1 MEREELK
8 RLAIEAIEASKD
20 ELIGIGRH
28 IMANPETGF
37 REVKT
42 SVYLKSILEG
52 CGLDVRDKI
61 ALTGVKA
68 KAAGRKHEVNVAVM
82 GEMDALLMPT
92 HAGCDPVTGAFHG
105 CGHHAQLT
113 TIIGVCFGLVR
124 SGLMKELDGDLTFI
138 GIPAEEVIESAYRR
152 SLIDQGRLHFVSG
165 KQEFIYLGE
174 FDDVDM
180 VLCSHIM
187 GQTAEPHAWA
197 GHSWNGVLHK
207 SVRYIGKSA
216 HAGLAPERGIN
227 ALEAALCGMNN
238 INAMRESFSEK
249 DCVRIHYI
257 ITKGGSSPN
266 IVPDDIRIEGGVR
279 ASTVEAMFKVNERV
293 NRAFRMGAESV
304 GAGIEI
310 DDSAGYY
317 LPCHQSEPLGE
328 VYLRNARE
336 ILGAENVENV
346 FGQHRGSS
354 TDCGDVASLIPLLH
368 PYFGGAV
375 GAPHGADFDIVNEE
389 AAYVYPA
396 KIAAATIIDLLNN
409 NAEKA
414 KQIKDNFVPSFTSR
428 EDYLACFNKFKQEDM

>member
-1 MEREELK
+1 MEKTELK
-8 RLAIEAIEASKD
+8 RLAIDAIDASKE

-37 REVKT
+37 REEKT
-42 SVYLKSILEG
+42 SAYVKKILEG
-52 CGLDVRDKI
+52 CGLAVRDKI
-61 ALTGVKA
+61 ALTGIKA
-68 KAAGRKHEVNVAVM
+68 RAAGRKHEINVAVM

-124 SGLMKELDGDLTFI
+124 SGLMKNLDGDLTFI
-138 GIPAEEVIESAYRR
+138 GVPAEEVIEGQYRHN
-152 SLIDQGRLHFVSG
+152 LIEDGKLHFVSG
-165 KQEFIYLGE
+165 KQEFIFLGE

-187 GQTAEPHAWA
+187 GQTPSPHAWL
-197 GHSWNGVLHK
+197 GHSWNGIIHK
-207 SVRYIGKSA
+207 NVRYIGRSA

-238 INAMRESFSEK
+238 INAMRESFPER

-266 IVPDDIRIEGGVR
+266 IVPDDVRIEGGVR
-279 ASTVEAMFKVNERV
+279 AATLETMLKTNGRV
-293 NRAFRMGAESV
+293 NQAFRMGAEAV
-304 GAGIEI
+304 GADIEI
-310 DDSAGYY
+310 DDSAGCY
-317 LPCHQSEPLGE
+317 LPCHQSEPFGE
-328 VYLRNARE
+328 VYLENARE
-336 ILGAENVENV
+336 ILGSENVENV

-354 TDCGDVASLIPLLH
+354 TDCGDVASLIPLIH

-375 GAPHGADFDIVNEE
+375 GAPHGADFDVVNEE

-396 KIAAATIIDLLNN
+396 KIAAATIIDLLYND
-409 NAEKA
+409 AEKA
-414 KQIKDNFVPSFTSR
+414 KEIKAGFIPSFTSK
-428 EDYLACFNKFKQEDM
+428 EDYLACMKLHTTKVT

>member
-8 RLAIEAIEASKD
+8 RTAIEAIESSKD
-20 ELIGIGRH
+20 ELIAIGRH
-28 IMANPETGF
+28 FMANPETGF
-37 REVKT
+37 REEKT
-42 SVYLKSILEG
+42 SAYLKGILEN
-52 CGLDVRDKI
+52 CGLSVRDKI
-61 ALTGVKA
+61 AMTGIKA
-68 KAAGRKHEVNVAVM
+68 RAAGRKHESNVAVM

-138 GIPAEEVIESAYRR
+138 GIPAEEVIESDYRR
-152 SLIDQGRLHFVSG
+152 SLIDAGKLHFVSG

-187 GQTAEPHAWA
+187 GQVTAPHAWA
-197 GHSWNGVLHK
+197 GHSWNGIIHK

-238 INAMRESFSEK
+238 INAMRESFPERDS
-249 DCVRIHYI
+249 VRIHYI
-257 ITKGGSSPN
+257 ITKEGSSPN

-279 ASTVEAMFKVNERV
+279 AATVEAMFKVNERV
-293 NRAFRMGAESV
+293 NKAFRMGAEAV

-317 LPCHQSEPLGE
+317 MPCHQSEALGE
-328 VYLRNARE
+328 VYLHNARN
-336 ILGAENVENV
+336 ILGPENVENV

-368 PYFGGAV
+368 PYFGGAS
-375 GAPHGADFDIVNEE
+375 GAPHGADFDIINEE

-396 KIAAATIIDLLNN
+396 KIAAATVIDLLYDG
-409 NAEKA
+409 AAKA
-414 KQIKDNFVPSFTSR
+414 KEIKADFVPAFDSK
-428 EDYLACFNKFKQEDM
+428 EAYLACFDKIKSGNG